1 MDSRSEEGAMQ
12 DRISTH
18 SELCD
23 EHDRA
28 GENFAAIRAVTL
40 SAFEDLLN
48 VDDRARRVLSD
59 TGMESPPPRDVVEVD
74 WFSDEMTHRDQRV
87 SEGRISG
94 WWVSAGVAALVGAV
108 LALLGGFAVTGFGG
122 VPDGA
127 FKWVGVVSVS
137 LGGFELAL
145 APVYLSI
152 ICLAVGVILFVVAAL
167 LRRRMRR
174 RTARA
179 VADADS
185 TMKEAMDRMEANGTR
200 LRELA
205 NSAKE
210 RSEELSRATGAIQA
224 NMNQVTADRIYR
236 GLREAAKLYS
246 TLQDPIPHAHLYIG
260 RPSPLAALSSIETTP
275 TSVTVAWEDPDLGA
289 SSIEGYQVRQAGG
302 LFRRGRYLSTVEE
315 TQFVHTE
322 LKTGKTYTYRII
334 PFNSIGEA
342 TSNRKFQARTQ

>member
-1 MDSRSEEGAMQ
+1 MQ

-18 SELCD
+18 SQLCD

-87 SEGRISG
+87 SEGKISG
-94 WWVSAGVAALVGAV
+94 WWASAGVAALVGAV

-122 VPDGA
+122 VPEGA
-127 FKWVGVVSVS
+127 FKWVGDVSVS
-137 LGGFELAL
+137 LGEFELAL
-145 APVYLSI
+145 APLYLSI
-152 ICLAVGVILFVVAAL
+152 ICLAVGAILLVVAAL

-174 RTARA
+174 RIARA
-179 VADADS
+179 VSDANG
-185 TMKEAMDRMEANGTR
+185 TMREAMERMEANGTR

-224 NMNQVTADRIYR
+224 NMNEVTSDRLYR
-236 GLREAAKLYS
+236 ALREAGRLYS
-246 TLQDPIPHAHLYIG
+246 TLRDPIPHTRLYIG
-260 RPSPLAALSSIETTP
+260 RPSPVTSLSSIEPTP
-275 TSVTVAWEDPDLGA
+275 TSISLKWEDPDLGA
-289 SSIEGYQVRQAGG
+289 SSIEGYRVRQGGG
-302 LFRRGRYLSTVEE
+302 LFSRERDLSTVEE
-315 TQFVHTE
+315 TEFVHTG
-322 LKTGKTYTYRII
+322 LSAGKAHTYRII

-342 TSNRKFQARTQ
+342 TSNRKFQAKTQ